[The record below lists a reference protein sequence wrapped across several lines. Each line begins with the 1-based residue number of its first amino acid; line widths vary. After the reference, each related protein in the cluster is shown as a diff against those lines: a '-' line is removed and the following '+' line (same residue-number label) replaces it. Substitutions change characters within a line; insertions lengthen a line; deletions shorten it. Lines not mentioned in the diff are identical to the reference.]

1 MAIQSTD
8 SYNKAPIFV
17 YVKDVSQA
25 IVFHIR
31 SAFISLFAH
40 TFTLLLT
47 FLDFTKHFMSA

>member
-40 TFTLLLT
+40 TFTLLT
-47 FLDFTKHFMSA
+47 FLDFTKHFVSA